1 MSSAALYKAFIDAGA
16 SEQKATLAAEDVVQ
30 VSQLPQL
37 ATKSDMLVLEAN
49 MATKA
54 DISDMATKSDIADMA
69 TKADIA
75 DMATKADIAA
85 LEANMATKADI
96 ADLEAR
102 MATKSDIAVL
112 EANMATK
119 ADISALEVNMAKLET
134 RMIKWMVGSGLI
146 YTSIIIA
153 GFSLLA

>member
-1 MSSAALYKAFIDAGA
+1 MSSAALYRAFIDAGA
-16 SEQKATLAAEDVVQ
+16 SEEKATLAAEDVVQ

-37 ATKSDMLVLEAN
+37 ATKSDIAVLEANMATKSDIVVLEAN

-54 DISDMATKSDIADMA
+54 DIADMA

-75 DMATKADIAA
+75 DMATKSDISV
-85 LEANMATKADI
+85 
-96 ADLEAR
+96 LEAR
-102 MATKSDIAVL
+102 MATKSDI
-112 EANMATK
+112 
-119 ADISALEVNMAKLET
+119 SALEVNMAKQET
-134 RMIKWMVGSGLI
+134 RMIKWIVGSGLI

>member
-1 MSSAALYKAFIDAGA
+1 MSSTALYKAFIDAGA

-54 DISDMATKSDIADMA
+54 DISDMATKA
-69 TKADIA
+69 
-75 DMATKADIAA
+75 
-85 LEANMATKADI
+85 
-96 ADLEAR
+96 
-102 MATKSDIAVL
+102 DIAVL

-119 ADISALEVNMAKLET
+119 ADISVLEARMSTQEVNMAKLET
-134 RMIKWMVGSGLI
+134 RLIKWMVGSGLI

-153 GFSLLA
+153 GFSLLG